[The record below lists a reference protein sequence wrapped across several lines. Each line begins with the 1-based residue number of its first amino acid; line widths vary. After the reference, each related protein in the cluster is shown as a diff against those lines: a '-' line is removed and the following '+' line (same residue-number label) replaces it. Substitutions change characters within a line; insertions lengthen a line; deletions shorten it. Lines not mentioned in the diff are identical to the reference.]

1 MPPEA
6 YALALLTLFATAI
19 LLSSRRQPARPIA
32 LIAATVEGGWR
43 IHRADTVDAY
53 RTNADLLAAIPGLAK
68 THQIILTDAARTRL
82 AALPLTPTE
91 RQLLGL
97 PANP

>member
-1 MPPEA
+1 MPPEV
-6 YALALLTLFATAI
+6 YALAVLALLAWA
-19 LLSSRRQPARPIA
+19 LLSRFPRPARPLA

-53 RTNADLLAAIPGLAK
+53 RANADLLAALHGLAK
-68 THQIILTDAARTRL
+68 THRIILTDAASTRL

-91 RQLLGL
+91 RKLLGL
-97 PANP
+97 PANL